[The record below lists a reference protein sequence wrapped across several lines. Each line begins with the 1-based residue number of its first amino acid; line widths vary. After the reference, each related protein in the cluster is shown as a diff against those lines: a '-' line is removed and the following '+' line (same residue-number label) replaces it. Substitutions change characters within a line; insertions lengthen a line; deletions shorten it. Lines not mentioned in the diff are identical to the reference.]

1 MTKNSRLALTST
13 RAPHDRGIHATC
25 KNHRSCG
32 ACDVVSNWSRHG
44 EMEYSGQLFA
54 NGTRILDMTEVHDN
68 VSEANISAV
77 KVRREP

>member
-1 MTKNSRLALTST
+1 
-13 RAPHDRGIHATC
+13 
-25 KNHRSCG
+25 
-32 ACDVVSNWSRHG
+32 
-44 EMEYSGQLFA
+44 MEYSGQLFA